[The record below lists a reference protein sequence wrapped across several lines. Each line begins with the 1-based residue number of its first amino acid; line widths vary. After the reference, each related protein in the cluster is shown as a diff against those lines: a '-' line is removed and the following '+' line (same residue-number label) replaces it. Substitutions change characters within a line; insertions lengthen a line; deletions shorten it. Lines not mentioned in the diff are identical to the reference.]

1 MNLPCVSHSVSRFCP
16 LGFYPAVACAAPRP
30 ALLCS
35 VECICP
41 PVRVRPASGGIRL
54 VPSSHS
60 AAAMNIL
67 VQLHLGVSGR
77 LFLRLVLQG

>member
-1 MNLPCVSHSVSRFCP
+1 MNLPRVSPSLSRFCP
-16 LGFYPAVACAAPRP
+16 RGFHPAVACAVPRP
-30 ALLCS
+30 TLLCS

-41 PVRVRPASGGIRL
+41 PVRVRPASSGIQL
-54 VPSSHS
+54 FPSSHGG
-60 AAAMNIL
+60 AAMNVL